1 MAKFVISPGYGSG
14 FTGTFEQ
21 RFDPVL
27 VDALEKI
34 RAIDDGYAR
43 SRSTGSVLREEL
55 YDLVLARL
63 VQLDIEMSREQVKT
77 LVLRDVASGVR
88 FLIEEYDG
96 SEYVITENDLLF
108 VAP

>member
-1 MAKFVISPGYGSG
+1 MTKFVISPGYGSG

-27 VDALEKI
+27 VETLEKI
-34 RAIDDGYAR
+34 QTIQYNVKAGLEKHKHLCD
-43 SRSTGSVLREEL
+43 LH
-55 YDLVLARL
+55 DLVVARL
-63 VQLDIEMSREQVKT
+63 VQLDIEMSREQART
-77 LVLRDVASGVR
+77 LALTDVASGVR